1 MKKAIS
7 KTMQDALAH
16 IKQIIFN
23 HPVWVHGSVDKQWKP
38 FEKRQILK
46 ILKNLN
52 ARLPTLQRLANN
64 LGISLGALLNLGDWN
79 YDEESFLATL
89 HSLRGDAKSKA
100 FANRC
105 GLSRAYMYEIKTGS
119 TKNCYLLSTAE
130 DLARR
135 LGVTLEY
142 LFSKKELK

>member
-1 MKKAIS
+1 
-7 KTMQDALAH
+7 
-16 IKQIIFN
+16 
-23 HPVWVHGSVDKQWKP
+23 
-38 FEKRQILK
+38 
-46 ILKNLN
+46 
-52 ARLPTLQRLANN
+52 LQRLANN